1 MLQKYAIGKQF
12 AGNGKNTETSKG
24 KKKGIM
30 IELKQKRNN
39 KRKMI
44 GRQQGMQDER
54 MKEGRKKS
62 WIERKNKNK
71 NNE

>member
-1 MLQKYAIGKQF
+1 MLQKYAIGKKF
-12 AGNGKNTETSKG
+12 TGNGKNTETSKG

-30 IELKQKRNN
+30 LELKQKRNN
-39 KRKMI
+39 KRKII
-44 GRQQGMQDER
+44 GRQQGLQDER

-62 WIERKNKNK
+62 WTERRNKNK